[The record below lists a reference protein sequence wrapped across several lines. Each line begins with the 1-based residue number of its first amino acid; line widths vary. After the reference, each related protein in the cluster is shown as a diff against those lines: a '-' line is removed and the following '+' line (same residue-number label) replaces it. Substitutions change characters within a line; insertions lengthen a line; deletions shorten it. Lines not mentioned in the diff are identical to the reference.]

1 MHRCDVLIVGGGFG
15 GALGA
20 RSLERLLRKTN
31 RRIALIAP
39 TNFMLFSPLLPE
51 AASGMIEPRHTVIPL
66 REMLRTTI
74 VQIGTVTE
82 IDVETRRASV
92 TDLNGENHE
101 IAFDAAL
108 LAPGSVPATY
118 PIPGLVEEADGFKTL
133 ADAIWLRNRLLRQLD
148 AAAATSQP
156 ERRRALLTF
165 TFVGGGFAGV
175 EGVAELESLARD
187 ALRRYPTLSADN
199 FRWVL
204 VEAEDS
210 LLPGL
215 EPALARYTL
224 ANLRGRGIE
233 VHLGTRMV
241 GCTDRIVRLEP
252 EVVEPYRSNT
262 IVWTAGQRPAP
273 FAAAWGLP
281 TDDRGFVP
289 VDDRMQVTGLDGI
302 YAVGD
307 FAAVPDPSG
316 RGTAPNTAQHALRQ
330 ATVAAANIA
339 ARFGVGNGKRYRYRT
354 RGLAVTL
361 GKRMG
366 TAQVR
371 GLAFRGLPAWW
382 MGRSYHLLM
391 MPGIGRKS
399 RVVADWTLG
408 MLFPR
413 DVSQLGSL
421 GSPTPLGRSD
431 SSTPHRK

>member
-1 MHRCDVLIVGGGFG
+1 
-15 GALGA
+15 
-20 RSLERLLRKTN
+20 
-31 RRIALIAP
+31 
-39 TNFMLFSPLLPE
+39 
-51 AASGMIEPRHTVIPL
+51 
-66 REMLRTTI
+66 
-74 VQIGTVTE
+74 
-82 IDVETRRASV
+82 
-92 TDLNGENHE
+92 
-101 IAFDAAL
+101 
-108 LAPGSVPATY
+108 
-118 PIPGLVEEADGFKTL
+118 
-133 ADAIWLRNRLLRQLD
+133 
-148 AAAATSQP
+148 
-156 ERRRALLTF
+156 
-165 TFVGGGFAGV
+165 
-175 EGVAELESLARD
+175 
-187 ALRRYPTLSADN
+187 
-199 FRWVL
+199 
-204 VEAEDS
+204 
-210 LLPGL
+210 
-215 EPALARYTL
+215 
-224 ANLRGRGIE
+224 
-233 VHLGTRMV
+233 
-241 GCTDRIVRLEP
+241 
-252 EVVEPYRSNT
+252 
-262 IVWTAGQRPAP
+262 
-273 FAAAWGLP
+273 
-281 TDDRGFVP
+281 
-289 VDDRMQVTGLDGI
+289 MQVTGLDGI

-339 ARFGVGNGKRYRYRT
+339 ARFGVGNEKRYRYRT